1 MGVHQILEPLLERL
15 HVDANI
21 KTIYGEPI
29 EVEGKSIIPVAKVMY
44 GLGGGFGKAK
54 TIDREGRKEEKPA
67 GESGGGGIRIVP
79 IGVIEVSR
87 DKTNFV
93 SLDNKKVSL
102 LIVVLIAFLA
112 GLILGRFLFGG

>member
-15 HVDANI
+15 HASASI

-29 EVEGKSIIPVAKVMY
+29 QVEGKTLIPVAKVMY

-54 TIDREGRKEEKPA
+54 SHDKNGRTEEKPA

-79 IGVIEVSR
+79 VGVIEVGRDQTQFLSLGSR
-87 DKTNFV
+87 KLNWLVILAIT
-93 SLDNKKVSL
+93 
-102 LIVVLIAFLA
+102 FLA
-112 GLILGRFLFGG
+112 GFILGRYV

>member
-29 EVEGKSIIPVAKVMY
+29 EVEGKTIIPVAKMMY

-54 TIDREGRKEEKPA
+54 TTNREGYKEEKLA
-67 GESGGGGIRIVP
+67 GESGGGGIRIMLM
-79 IGVIEVSR
+79 GVIEVSR
-87 DKTNFV
+87 EKTHFV
-93 SLDNKKVSL
+93 SLNNKKVSL
-102 LIVVLIAFLA
+102 LIAVLIAFLV
-112 GLILGRFLFGG
+112 GLILGRFLFGS